1 MVTLPTLRA
10 SRRET
15 AGLPSVRDRDRGR
28 LPSLGRRPRPR
39 EAPPRCS
46 TRASSSGGGADGGK
60 GVGLA
65 TRIRELPLA
74 PLAAFGATVGTALD
88 LIHGRA
94 GVLEY
99 NTNAGGLVWTGE
111 TSHVASLLQR
121 ATSARPSEARV

>member
-15 AGLPSVRDRDRGR
+15 AGLPSRDRDRGR
-28 LPSLGRRPRPR
+28 LPSLGRRPSHR

-121 ATSARPSEARV
+121 ATSSRPSEARV